1 MSSTVQMRAVKVLTD
16 PKAFELM
23 ADGTRRRM
31 INLLKAKELT
41 VSQIAEALG
50 QTPQNIYHHIRK
62 LVDGGLVEVTREE
75 RIENFAER
83 YYRATAEI
91 FEVTHGRGEE
101 ELNEVEVKAFLKS
114 VSEAGLVK
122 RADDKALTKAFKL
135 LERSRSIMFGD
146 DLARK
151 LEKLEDAALALK
163 LHTTDY
169 AQLLLMS
176 NAEFEEYQR
185 LQRQLRDL
193 LEPTR

>member
-1 MSSTVQMRAVKVLTD
+1 VFHRAMRAVKVLTD

-23 ADGTRRRM
+23 ADPTRRRM
-31 INLLKAKELT
+31 INLLKARELT
-41 VSQIAEALG
+41 VSQISEALG
-50 QTPQNIYHHIRK
+50 KTPQNTYHHIRK

-75 RIENFAER
+75 RIENFSER

-101 ELNEVEVKAFLKS
+101 ELNEAEVKAFLKS

-122 RADDKALTKAFKL
+122 HADDKILSKAFKI
-135 LERSRSIMFGD
+135 LERSRSIIFGD

-193 LEPTR
+193 LKPTP